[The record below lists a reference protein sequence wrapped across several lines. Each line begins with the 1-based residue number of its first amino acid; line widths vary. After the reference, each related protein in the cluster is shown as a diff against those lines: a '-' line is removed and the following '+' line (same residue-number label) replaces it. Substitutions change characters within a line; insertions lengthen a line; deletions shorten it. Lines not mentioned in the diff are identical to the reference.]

1 MVAGMTTPWWS
12 KSALELAKLIRDKD
26 VSSREVVEAH
36 LSRIEE
42 VNPKVNA
49 VVRVTADSAL
59 KLADQR
65 DKETLQGTMS
75 GPFHGVPYTVKDN
88 IDIAGLPTTQGI
100 PALAEAVPTST
111 SPVVERM
118 NAAGAVVIART
129 NLPDLGL
136 RIHTDSSLFGRTKNP
151 WNADRTVGGSSGGE
165 AAALATGMSPI
176 GLGNDIGGSLRNPAH
191 CCGIASIKPSLGV
204 IPDTQT
210 FPVEDFGLSAQL
222 MLNQGVM
229 ARRIADVREGFRV
242 VAGPSPRDPV
252 SAPVVLRDLDAGRRL
267 RVAVMAEPPGGST
280 HPGIASVVRDASRA
294 LQECG
299 HDVVEAVPPSFEDA
313 CRVWSQQLSGELTLQ
328 IDLLDA
334 VMGEGGRKFLHLTK
348 DANPPVG
355 LAEWSM
361 AQTLRNGIARRWS
374 MWFEEFD
381 ALVCPVWTQ
390 PPFVY
395 DADIADMA
403 GALATVE
410 LMRPVLPPNLL
421 GLPAAVVSAG
431 MADGLP
437 AGIQVIGARYT
448 DLQCMALA
456 EQVERACAITT
467 PVNPAW

>member
-1 MVAGMTTPWWS
+1 MVACMTTPWWS
-12 KSALELAKLIRDKD
+12 RSALELAKLIRDKN

-36 LSRIEE
+36 LQRIEE

-49 VVRVTADSAL
+49 VVRVMAAEAL
-59 KLADQR
+59 KLADER
-65 DKETLQGTMS
+65 DKETLRGTTS
-75 GPFHGVPYTVKDN
+75 GPLHGVPYTVKDN

-100 PALAEAVPTST
+100 PALAEAVPTNT

-118 NAAGAVVIART
+118 NSAGAIVIART

-280 HPGIASVVRDASRA
+280 HPGIAAVVRDAARA
-294 LQECG
+294 LHECG
-299 HDVVEAVPPSFEDA
+299 HDVVETVPPSFEEA

-334 VMGEGGRKFLHLTK
+334 VMGEGGRKFLHYTK

-355 LAEWSM
+355 LAEWSA

-374 MWFEEFD
+374 LWFEEYD

-403 GALATVE
+403 GAISTVE
-410 LMRPVLPPNLL
+410 LMRAVLPPNLL

-467 PVNPAW
+467 PVNPTW

>member
-36 LSRIEE
+36 LARIEE

-49 VVRVTADSAL
+49 IVRVLADSAR
-59 KLADQR
+59 KMADQR
-65 DKETLQGTMS
+65 DKETLQGTTS

-100 PALAEAVPTST
+100 PALAEAVPANT

-118 NAAGAVVIART
+118 NAAGAIVIART

-165 AAALATGMSPI
+165 GAALATGMSPI

-191 CCGIASIKPSLGV
+191 CCGIASIKPSTGV

-210 FPVEDFGLSAQL
+210 FPIEDFGLSAQL

-252 SAPVVLRDLDAGRRL
+252 SAPVVVRDLDPGRRL
-267 RVAVMAEPPGGST
+267 RVAVMAEPPGGTT
-280 HPGIASVVRDASRA
+280 HPGIAAVVRGAAKA
-294 LQECG
+294 LQDHG
-299 HDVVEAVPPSFEDA
+299 HDVVESTPPSFEDA

-334 VMGEGGRKFLHLTK
+334 VMGEGGRKFLHFTK

-361 AQTLRNGIARRWS
+361 AQAMRNGIARKWS
-374 MWFEEFD
+374 LWFEEFD

-395 DADIADMA
+395 DSDIADMA
-403 GALATVE
+403 GAVATVE
-410 LMRPVLPPNLL
+410 LMRAVLPPNLL

-431 MADGLP
+431 MAEGLP

>member
-12 KSALELAKLIRDKD
+12 KSALELAALIRTKE
-26 VSSREVVEAH
+26 VSSREVVESH
-36 LSRIEE
+36 LARIES

-49 VVRVTADSAL
+49 VVRVLAESAL
-59 KLADQR
+59 ETAKQR
-65 DKETLQGTMS
+65 DEETARGIS
-75 GPFHGVPYTVKDN
+75 VGAFHGVPYTVKDN

-100 PALAEAVPTST
+100 PALAEAIPTNT

-118 NAAGAVVIART
+118 NAVGAIPIART

-136 RIHTDSSLFGRTKNP
+136 RIHTDSTLFGRTKNP

-191 CCGIASIKPSLGV
+191 CCGIASIKPSTGV

-210 FPVEDFGLSAQL
+210 YPIEDFGLSAQL

-229 ARRIADVREGFRV
+229 ARRIADVREGFLA

-252 SAPVVLRDLDAGRRL
+252 SVPVRLRDLAEGEGL
-267 RVAVMAEPPGGST
+267 RIAVMAEPPGGST
-280 HPGIASVVRDASRA
+280 HHEIAEVVRNAGEALRSCGHEVVDAS
-294 LQECG
+294 
-299 HDVVEAVPPSFEDA
+299 PPDFEEA

-355 LAEWSM
+355 LAEWAF
-361 AQTLRNGIARRWS
+361 AQTIRNGIARRWS
-374 MWFEEFD
+374 MWFEEYD
-381 ALVCPVWTQ
+381 VLVCPVWTQ
-390 PPFVY
+390 PPFVF

-403 GALATVE
+403 GAVATVE
-410 LMRPVLPPNLL
+410 LMRAVLPPNLL

-431 MADGLP
+431 MAEGLP
-437 AGIQVIGARYT
+437 AGVQIVGARYT
-448 DLQCMALA
+448 DLRCMAVA
-456 EQVERACAITT
+456 EQVERTCAIVT
-467 PVNPAW
+467 PIDPAW

>member
-1 MVAGMTTPWWS
+1 MVAYMTTPWWS
-12 KSALELAKLIRDKD
+12 KTALEMAALVRSKQ
-26 VSSREVVEAH
+26 VSSRELVEAH
-36 LSRIEE
+36 LTRIEE

-49 VVRVTADSAL
+49 VVRVLAESAL
-59 KLADQR
+59 AMAKVRDDQ
-65 DKETLQGTMS
+65 TMKGEFTGS
-75 GPFHGVPYTVKDN
+75 FHGVPYTVKDN

-100 PALAEAVPTST
+100 PALAEAVPTNT

-118 NAAGAVVIART
+118 NAAGAITIART

-151 WNADRTVGGSSGGE
+151 WNPDRTVGGSSGGE
-165 AAALATGMSPI
+165 GAALATGMSPI

-191 CCGIASIKPSLGV
+191 CCGIASIKPSTGV

-210 FPVEDFGLSAQL
+210 YPIEDFGLSSQL

-229 ARRIADVREGFRV
+229 ARRMADVREGFLT

-252 SAPVVLRDLDAGRRL
+252 SAPVQLRDLAPGEKL
-267 RVAVMAEPPGGST
+267 RVAMMPTPPGGST
-280 HPGIASVVRDASRA
+280 HPAIAEVVRNAGEA
-294 LQECG
+294 LRRQG
-299 HDVVEAVPPSFEDA
+299 HTVTEAEPPSFEDA

-355 LAEWSM
+355 LAEWAL
-361 AQTLRNGIARRWS
+361 AQTVRNGIARRWS

-381 ALVCPVWTQ
+381 VLLCPVWTQ

-395 DADIADMA
+395 DSDIADMA

-410 LMRPVLPPNLL
+410 LMRAVLPPNLL

-437 AGIQVIGARYT
+437 AGVQIVGARYT
-448 DLQCMALA
+448 DLRCMAIA
-456 EQVERACAITT
+456 EQVERECAIIT